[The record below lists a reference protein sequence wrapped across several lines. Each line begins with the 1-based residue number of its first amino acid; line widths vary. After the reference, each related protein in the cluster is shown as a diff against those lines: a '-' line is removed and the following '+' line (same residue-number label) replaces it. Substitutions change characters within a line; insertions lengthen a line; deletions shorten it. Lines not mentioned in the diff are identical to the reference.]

1 VPWARFG
8 DNAATYPALLDLA
21 GDPEADERTVNEV
34 MGFLARVGTLSGAHL
49 TDYVVDFGTAQMVG
63 GSRTRELIRLCESTG
78 LMEPTK
84 TSSGRAGW
92 RIVQDPEFLH
102 LRLREEIEHTRQRA
116 RDTTDVRLKVPVLLR
131 DGDQCRWCG
140 VLTMWRG
147 RTSNR
152 TGTLDHLVPGQ
163 PGTVETLAV
172 ACKGCN
178 SARGGNTE
186 LWDDNHELRPTP
198 KHPRYGK
205 ATAKL
210 LTDNGWPTEP
220 NVHSDDE
227 SALKA
232 AAGSAPTSGVRPAAP
247 TANRPA
253 LTSAPSPEP
262 SSAAPSEAAPAKPV
276 QKSPGNVSDR
286 SPGMNSPGSGRDGSG
301 SRSGDHRVGGPPGS
315 GVPSGGRR
323 NRRGKRGGK
332 RNSQAQGRT
341 QVQDPPAWANENEGG
356 AA

>member
-1 VPWARFG
+1 MPWARFG

-21 GDPEADERTVNEV
+21 GDPDADERTVNEV
-34 MGFLARVGTLSGAHL
+34 LGFLARCATLSAAHL

-63 GSRTRELIRLCESTG
+63 GSRTRDLIRLCESTG
-78 LMEPTK
+78 LMEAAPTP
-84 TSSGRAGW
+84 SGRAGW
-92 RIVQDPEFLH
+92 RIVQDPDFIH

-116 RDTTDVRLKVPVLLR
+116 RDTSDIRLKVPVLLR

-152 TGTLDHLVPGQ
+152 TGTLDHLKPGE
-163 PGTVETLAV
+163 PGTVETLVV
-172 ACKGCN
+172 ACRGCN

-186 LWDDNHELRPTP
+186 LWDDNHELRPVP
-198 KHPRYGK
+198 KRPCFGK

-227 SALKA
+227 SAPKA
-232 AAGSAPTSGVRPAAP
+232 AAGTAPTSGVRPAAP
-247 TANRPA
+247 KANRPA
-253 LTSAPSPEP
+253 LTTDRPKAPP
-262 SSAAPSEAAPAKPV
+262 AAPTEAAPAKPV
-276 QKSPGNVSDR
+276 QKLPRNEVPR
-286 SPGMNSPGSGRDGSG
+286 SSGMSFPGSGRDGSG
-301 SRSGDHRVGGPPGS
+301 SESGHQGSGEPPGS

-332 RNSQAQGRT
+332 RNNQAQVRP
-341 QVQDPPAWANENEGG
+341 QIEEPPTWVNENEGG